1 MALSRRTLMLSGGAL
16 LGSSAFAGFQLRPQG
31 FVDIGRA
38 VLERVFGPVAVAE
51 AGEDFLRD
59 ADAFLRRETQLHK
72 LQTLHLMQLGF
83 GVDDWSN
90 TKKLVEDFM
99 IQRFAISST
108 VVAASETGEPVEYIG
123 FFDPYSAPCSNQL
136 SAFNAPV

>member
-1 MALSRRTLMLSGGAL
+1 MALSRRTLMVSGGAL
-16 LGSSAFAGFQLRPQG
+16 LGSSAFAGFQLRPKG

-38 VLERVFGPVAVAE
+38 VLERVFGPAAVAE

-72 LQTLHLMQLGF
+72 LQTLHFLQLGF

-90 TKKLVEDFM
+90 AKKQVEDFM
-99 IQRFAISST
+99 IQRFAMSST